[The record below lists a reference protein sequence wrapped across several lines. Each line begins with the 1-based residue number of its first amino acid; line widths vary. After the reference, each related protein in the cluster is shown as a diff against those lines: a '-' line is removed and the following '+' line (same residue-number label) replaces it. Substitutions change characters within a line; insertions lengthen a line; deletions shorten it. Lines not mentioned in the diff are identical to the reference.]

1 LIEILEDNRE
11 KPNMGR
17 SGTTA
22 RGSTGMA
29 KTSPV
34 EFFQQVRQEV
44 SRVTWPTRKETMV
57 TTGMVFVMVFIAAA
71 FFFVVD
77 QAFSAGVRLIFGLGH

>member
-1 LIEILEDNRE
+1 MPPEVKRI
-11 KPNMGR
+11 
-17 SGTTA
+17 
-22 RGSTGMA
+22 MA

-44 SRVTWPTRKETMV
+44 SRVTWPSRKETMV
-57 TTGMVFVMVFIAAA
+57 TTAMVFVMVFVAAV

-77 QAFSAGVRLIFGLGH
+77 QVFSAGVRLIFGLAH